1 MEDRGRQALIALR
14 RIIRAMEF
22 SARRLAKETGL
33 TSSQLTV
40 LRILS
45 QGEMTPSAI
54 AAQIGLM
61 QATVTTVIDRLVER
75 KLVQRRRGESDRRH
89 IWIDLTEEGHA
100 MLASMPPDLQV
111 SFQSEFDRM
120 KDWEQA
126 MVVASL
132 ERIAGLLNAER
143 IDAGPVLE
151 FGEIATPR
159 P

>member
-54 AAQIGLM
+54 AAQIGLT
-61 QATVTTVIDRLVER
+61 QATVTRLVER